1 MSAFVSSRVSL
12 LTLAL
17 VLTAACGGD
26 TKQPA
31 AADAKSP
38 DKAGTPA
45 TTPVA
50 AKTDPG
56 KPAEGPVKTIDGAD
70 PTDDRYSLKIE
81 ANDGAVGSEGSFKVS
96 VVPRAPWHMNLDF
109 PTSLAVGAPDGVK
122 LAKAELKK
130 ADAAKLDENS
140 VEYAVKFTPEAAGEK
155 TFTGT
160 FKFAV
165 CQDEACSP
173 VTEEVAVKIA
183 VK

>member
-1 MSAFVSSRVSL
+1 MSSFVSSRLSL

-31 AADAKSP
+31 AADAKNP
-38 DKAGTPA
+38 DKGATPTA
-45 TTPVA
+45 APVA

-56 KPAEGPVKTIDGAD
+56 KPAEGPVKKVDGAD
-70 PTDDRYSLKIE
+70 PTDDRYSLRID
-81 ANDGAVGSEGSFKVS
+81 ANDGVVGSEGSFKVT
-96 VVPRAPWHMNLDF
+96 VVPKAPWHMNLDF
-109 PTSLAVGAPDGVK
+109 PTSLAMGAPDGVK
-122 LAKAELKK
+122 LAKADLKK

-140 VEYAVKFTPEAAGEK
+140 AEFAVKFTPEAAGDK